1 MSFSAGGRRRVRIGS
16 GLAALAGLAAIVGL
30 IAYQGFAEV
39 GGVMMTAGWGIA
51 LVTVFYL
58 LPLTA
63 SACGWRAAAAAFG
76 PARFWLFLWGRLLR
90 AAINGLL
97 PVAQVGGDIVGARI
111 LTFHGWRAPAAGASV
126 LVDLTLELLTQ
137 ILFTTAGLAL
147 LLADGD
153 RGLAGWGAVGLAV
166 AACAVAGFLLAQRWG
181 VFLLLER
188 LLERLASHLDWPA
201 LGSLANLH
209 DTVMAIYR
217 RRAAVIA
224 GALWHMASWLLGA
237 VEVWLALRILGAD
250 VGFAEALIIE
260 SLGQALRTAAFLVP
274 GAFGVQESGYMLL
287 GMQFGLA
294 PEVALSVSL
303 IRRVREL
310 VFGIPAIL
318 VWQFVEGRRLVAVA
332 DPGKER
338 AA

>member
-1 MSFSAGGRRRVRIGS
+1 MSARTGRRGVRIGA

-39 GGVMMTAGWGIA
+39 GGVMMAAGWGIA
-51 LVTVFYL
+51 LVTAFHL
-58 LPLTA
+58 LPMAA
-63 SACGWRAAAAAFG
+63 SALAWRAAAAAIG
-76 PARFWLFLWGRLLR
+76 PARVWLFLWGRLLR
-90 AAINGLL
+90 EAINGLL

-126 LVDLTLELLTQ
+126 LADLTLELLTQ
-137 ILFTTAGLAL
+137 ILFTAAGLIL
-147 LLADGD
+147 LFADGGH
-153 RGLAGWGAVGLAV
+153 GLAEWGAAGLAV
-166 AACAVAGFLLAQRWG
+166 AAGAVGGFLLAQRWG
-181 VFLLLER
+181 IFLLLER
-188 LLERLASHLDWPA
+188 LLERMARHLNWPA

-217 RRAAVIA
+217 RPAAMI
-224 GALWHMASWLLGA
+224 GGTLWHLASWLLGA

-250 VGFAEALIIE
+250 IGFAEALIIE

-303 IRRVREL
+303 IKRVREL
-310 VFGIPAIL
+310 VLGVPAML

-332 DPGKER
+332 DPGTER